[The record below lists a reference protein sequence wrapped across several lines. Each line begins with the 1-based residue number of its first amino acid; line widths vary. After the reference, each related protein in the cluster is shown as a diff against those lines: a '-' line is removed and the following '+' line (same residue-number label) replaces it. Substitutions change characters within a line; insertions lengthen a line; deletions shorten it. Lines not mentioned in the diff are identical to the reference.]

1 MGESLTKIVADNGK
15 YLCRVTVEFEDD
27 EGGNEKYIAETIQA
41 SKRTPDASCVF
52 KVESRPGNPV
62 VLKADNGKF
71 LCREDHEEDFQ
82 PIEAHWSWPDAACH
96 FKFLK
101 QSDSTVVLQ
110 ADNGKYL
117 SRARREGIDLII
129 ANKDTIDATCKFI
142 WQR

>member
-1 MGESLTKIVADNGK
+1 MKIVADNGK

-41 SKRTPDASCVF
+41 SKRTPDSSCVF
-52 KVESRPGNPV
+52 KVEPRSGNTV

-82 PIEAHWSWPDAACH
+82 PIEARRSSSNAACH

-101 QSDSTVVLQ
+101 QPDWTFALQ

-117 SRARREGIDLII
+117 SRARREGYDLII
-129 ANKDTIDATCKFI
+129 ANKDTIDATCKFTG
-142 WQR
+142 QR